1 MSGLKSRARL
11 SKPALKGLW
20 HLAEP
25 ASRPLAGRAWR
36 LAASESSLGGRLSSV
51 APLLRQGLEVA
62 ADCRQLFVAAEA
74 VAVAVVGTVGF
85 GLVEAGRSRMRLDSQ
100 DHTQGIQLEAARQ
113 CTDVVVAEDQC

>member
-1 MSGLKSRARL
+1 MM
-11 SKPALKGLW
+11 
-20 HLAEP
+20 
-25 ASRPLAGRAWR
+25 
-36 LAASESSLGGRLSSV
+36 
-51 APLLRQGLEVA
+51 APLLRRGLEMA

-85 GLVEAGRSRMRLDSQ
+85 GLVEAGRNRMLLDSQ